1 MGFII
6 MARSRA
12 SSKKAGTAF
21 ETECA
26 RYFTKELVIPA
37 KRAPKNGAKDEGD
50 IYGVLYHG
58 DKVVIECKSPGKNS
72 SLSIPA
78 WWSET
83 LAEIENLEGA
93 TTGVLVIKKY
103 GKSVSQSY
111 CIVDEEH
118 WDILSAEEVLGKP
131 QVMRTSR
138 FKEWQESLSTNNPV
152 KTKKVGNDEFWYIF
166 TLEDAVKL
174 FDSVE
179 DLKTVYIS
187 KDNMRELKEGNSLI
201 LSDVSGE
208 NIVVKMK

>member
-1 MGFII
+1 

-26 RYFTKELVIPA
+26 KYFTHHLGIPA

-50 IYGVLYHG
+50 IYGVLYRG

-83 LAEIENLEGA
+83 LSEIENLDGA
-93 TTGVLVIKKY
+93 ITGVLVVKKY
-103 GKSVSQSY
+103 GKSVSHSY
-111 CIVDEEH
+111 CIVDENH
-118 WDILSAEEVLGKP
+118 WNILDAEKVLGKP
-131 QVMRTSR
+131 HSMRTSR
-138 FKEWQESLSTNNPV
+138 FKEWQESLRSGNPV
-152 KTKKVGNDEFWYIF
+152 KTKKVGLDEFWYIF

-174 FDSVE
+174 FDAVE
-179 DLKTVYIS
+179 DLKTIYMS
-187 KDNMRELKEGNSLI
+187 KDNIRELQENNSLI

>member
-1 MGFII
+1 

-21 ETECA
+21 ETECVK
-26 RYFTKELVIPA
+26 YFTKELGVPA

-58 DKVVIECKSPGKNS
+58 DKVVVECKSPGKNS

-83 LAEIENLEGA
+83 LAEIENVEGA
-93 TTGVLVIKKY
+93 TTGILVVKKY

-111 CIVDEEH
+111 CIVDEQH
-118 WDILSAEEVLGKP
+118 WNILCAENVLGKP
-131 QVMRTSR
+131 DIMRTSR
-138 FKEWQESLSTNNPV
+138 FKEWQESLSTGNHV
-152 KTKKVGNDEFWYIF
+152 KTKKIGSDDFWYIF
-166 TLEDAVKL
+166 TLEDAIKL

-179 DLKTVYIS
+179 DLKTIYIS
-187 KDNMRELKEGNSLI
+187 EDNMKELQEGNSLI
-201 LSDVSGE
+201 LSDISGE
-208 NIVVKMK
+208 HIVVKMK

>member
-1 MGFII
+1 
-6 MARSRA
+6 MARTRA

-26 RYFTKELVIPA
+26 KYFTNHLGIPA

-93 TTGVLVIKKY
+93 TTGILVVKKY
-103 GKSVSQSY
+103 GKSVEHSY
-111 CIVDEEH
+111 CIVDEQH
-118 WDILSAEEVLGKP
+118 WNILSAEDSLGKP
-131 QVMRTSR
+131 QSMRTSR
-138 FKEWQESLSTNNPV
+138 FKEWQDSLSIGNPV
-152 KTKKVGNDEFWYIF
+152 KTKKVGLDEFWYIF
-166 TLEDAVKL
+166 TLEDAIKL

-187 KDNMRELKEGNSLI
+187 KDNIKELQEGISLI
-201 LSDVSGE
+201 LPDVSGE